1 MVVIATFQSIY
12 HAGGDMKFRLWTIVS
27 LLALLVVA
35 ACSSSTPAVST
46 EQPTSESQN
55 PPVETAPAEAYPS
68 PAEAVEATEAP
79 QVAPGQSLYP
89 EPQSGDEITWS
100 QAVAMINNA
109 EVNQVLKSPTLEL
122 TLNLKDGRS
131 LLTNEPREGE
141 LQIVLDKCGDAC
153 TGIEV
158 TGP

>member
-1 MVVIATFQSIY
+1 
-12 HAGGDMKFRLWTIVS
+12 MKFRLLIIVS
-27 LLALLVVA
+27 MLALLLLA
-35 ACSSSTPAVST
+35 ACSSSTPAVTT

-55 PPVETAPAEAYPS
+55 PPTEIAPAEAYPA
-68 PAEAVEATEAP
+68 PAEVVEATETP

-89 EPQSGDEITWS
+89 EPQSGDTITWA

-109 EVNQVLKSPTLEL
+109 EVAQILKSQTLEL
-122 TLNLKDGRS
+122 TFNLKDGRS
-131 LLTNEPREGE
+131 LLTNEPNTGE

-153 TGIEV
+153 TSIEV